1 VLAPRAE
8 DRVWALVSGLPSSKR
23 GKRLLMVFQ
32 VFIDDS
38 GSEPQSPI
46 FVLAGFIAS
55 HDNWARFADDWQ
67 TELDRYPKLD
77 YFKMSEA
84 GWLRGQFSTER
95 GWTESLRDNRVM
107 DFANI
112 VLKHA
117 AIRVETTMRH
127 DDFAHYLSSIPAV
140 RRSLYIDHPYSML
153 LFQAIMTVAAHQDRF
168 GIIEPCDFVFD
179 EQTGFSDEVNRVWS
193 RFKASLDKS
202 TTSDLAK
209 FVGSRP
215 IFRSEME
222 FLPLQAVDL
231 CAWQLR
237 NHYVENHR
245 IENQTIAIPPN
256 RVFAALRR
264 MPSIYRHYDERQFKR
279 LNARL
284 LKIGERFKETNPDT
298 TLLTLSSNRAE
309 RRKARRKAR
318 KNG

>member
-8 DRVWALVSGLPSSKR
+8 DRVLALVSGLPSSKR

-67 TELDRYPKLD
+67 TGLDKPPKLD

-84 GWLRGQFSTER
+84 AWLRGQFSRER
-95 GWTESLRDNRVM
+95 GWTETKRDNRVTA
-107 DFANI
+107 FASMI
-112 VLKHA
+112 LKHA
-117 AIRVETTMRH
+117 AVRVETTMRH
-127 DDFAHYLSSIPAV
+127 DEFSRYIASIPAV
-140 RRSLYIDHPYSML
+140 HRSLYIDHPYAML
-153 LFQAIMTVAAHQDRF
+153 FFQAIMTVAAHQDRF
-168 GIIEPCDFVFD
+168 GMVEPCAFIFD
-179 EQTGFSDEVNRVWS
+179 KQIGFSDEVNRVWS

-215 IFRSEME
+215 IFRGEME
-222 FLPLQAVDL
+222 FLPLQAADL

-245 IENQTIAIPPN
+245 VENQTIAIPPN

-279 LNARL
+279 LNASL
-284 LKIGERFKETNPDT
+284 LKIGDRFKETNPDIA
-298 TLLTLSSNRAE
+298 LSPLSANKTE
-309 RRKARRKAR
+309 RRRARRMAK
-318 KNG
+318 KDD